1 MTFDNEMELRKVKQ
15 LFPDAELVLRIRV
28 DDSKS
33 VCKVIHYCS
42 VNFKQNPDWVEMK
55 SYTENFA
62 VSRSSSKNRKI
73 KMPRK
78 IGFAGNREIK
88 MHKNSF
94 FLQKNKME

>member
-55 SYTENFA
+55 SYTILYCKLKI
-62 VSRSSSKNRKI
+62 SRFRGRVQKTAKL
-73 KMPRK
+73 KC
-78 IGFAGNREIK
+78 REK
-88 MHKNSF
+88 
-94 FLQKNKME
+94 